1 MLPSWAIQQS
11 PNLGDRYREIDQS
24 PATVVWQ
31 TQCLIKTLSAAR
43 LRPLSLDAPSF
54 VKMQSHNLDA
64 RTSFNS
70 PTSTM
75 RWHKRDANFFAVK
88 KGDDLIFKTTEASEA
103 VAGGDGVCG
112 NYDTNVVLG
121 CVFGQVLMKL
131 EKIQTKWLDQRQLP
145 IAVERCTC
153 IILLVHSSR
162 AIEVWRASTPDKKIT
177 AKVVD
182 GCGLKAKAFKVG
194 CENLFLTKKLLTTLD
209 PAAVGE
215 ISDLKWQF
223 EGKGISNP
231 GISFGLALTV
241 IQE

>member
-1 MLPSWAIQQS
+1 MYEHNVLRRMQLAVSMIFLMTFNVEAISQSGCANFFQLTPLPLCDGTSQVPGVNSGGVSSGGAIA
-11 PNLGDRYREIDQS
+11 P
-24 PATVVWQ
+24 TVVKPPAKPDAKAP
-31 TQCLIKTLSAAR
+31 TPILRR
-43 LRPLSLDAPSF
+43 LR
-54 VKMQSHNLDA
+54 
-64 RTSFNS
+64 
-70 PTSTM
+70 
-75 RWHKRDANFFAVK
+75 HKRDANFFAVK

-121 CVFGQVLMKL
+121 VCLWSGIDETGKDPNKSGWISGSATTNCGREV
-131 EKIQTKWLDQRQLP
+131 
-145 IAVERCTC
+145 
-153 IILLVHSSR
+153 
-162 AIEVWRASTPDKKIT
+162 EVWRASTPDKKIT

-223 EGKGISNP
+223 KKLKTI
-231 GISFGLALTV
+231 F
-241 IQE
+241 